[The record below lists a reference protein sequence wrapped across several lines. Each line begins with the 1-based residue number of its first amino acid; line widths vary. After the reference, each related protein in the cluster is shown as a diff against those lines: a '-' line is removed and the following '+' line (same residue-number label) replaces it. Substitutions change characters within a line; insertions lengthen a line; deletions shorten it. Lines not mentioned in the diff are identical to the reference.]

1 MSPSP
6 SVSANDANGN
16 RDLDFGNAVSITS
29 TGTLNSTP
37 QTASASLGLATF
49 TINHTA
55 LGTGRTLTAS
65 SSGFSTINANTF
77 DIATPS
83 ASSTTAW
90 ANASNTTAYHT
101 AGNWSPA
108 VVPSGSVVAQWNN
121 TGSAIQCVV
130 NVNTASP
137 SILGIEISNLR
148 TRALTI
154 GNSVANNGTLTLNG
168 GVINSI
174 SNTIIRNNSN
184 SLLTMQDN
192 GGGAGLLG
200 IVLGNATNNRIVID
214 SSGGITISSIIS
226 GGNPLTKQGSGSGVL
241 QLTGANTYTGL
252 TTVSAGTLQLNKS
265 VGTTIPATNN
275 VTINGGTLKVSS
287 NQTLN
292 NLVLTSGSLLVD
304 ASVTLTINGTLTLSG
319 GTITNNGTIAYGA
332 SATLIYNT
340 GASQTIAAEWPSTNG
355 PANITLQGSNT
366 NISLT
371 ANRTIAGAL
380 TLTNGTLA
388 IGSNTL
394 TLNGTVSGSGFI
406 AGSVTSNLTVG
417 ATVGTINF
425 ASGSRT
431 LQNLIIGTGTN
442 AGLTLGTAL
451 DIAPTGGISFNAS
464 GTKTVTTA
472 GNTLTLKSTSAGTAY
487 IGNTNGATI
496 TGNITAERFVSNS
509 GRRWRFFASPFS
521 NATFEDLRQ
530 EIYITGAGVGN
541 TAGTLNSNGF
551 DATLSNQPS
560 VYSYTEPTAGSL
572 STGWTALTNS
582 TSSLSNQTITAG
594 KGYRIF
600 IRGDR
605 SDIARLTGTNLT
617 SNAVTV
623 NATGT
628 INSGNIAMPV
638 TYTAVSGQAN
648 DGWNLLGN
656 PYPSAYD
663 WNAFRDNNVG
673 ITNIDSTI
681 YIFDATSGSYKSYNS
696 NSGGSLTNGIIPQG
710 ASFWVKANATS
721 PALTLT
727 EQFKT
732 TTPPIALFK
741 NNSADELKLVLT
753 RDSATSD
760 IFILAHHVGSTV
772 YKDAYDITKLAG
784 EINLMSKGIDGI
796 DLTYDAR
803 PILPENDTVN
813 VYVSGG
819 NTTYTLAVNSLPISS
834 GKQYFLLDKK
844 LGSISLLVVDFT
856 YNYTTSTTDSSSF
869 GNRFQLIIGSHA
881 ALPVSFQKFTAT
893 KQQKTVLLN
902 WATASETNNNY
913 FEVEK
918 SVDGKTWQTFDKVQ
932 AAGNSHTTRH
942 YQTTDEL
949 PNTKSVNYYRI
960 KQVDFDNDFSYSTIQ
975 LVLFDAAQ
983 QLSMQLQPNPATDKV
998 EIVTSSTIQNVI
1010 ITDCNGKQVL
1020 ETNQSVFDIGAL
1032 QSGIYFVK
1040 ITTVDGAVANQ
1051 KLVKTNE

>member
-1 MSPSP
+1 
-6 SVSANDANGN
+6 
-16 RDLDFGNAVSITS
+16 
-29 TGTLNSTP
+29 
-37 QTASASLGLATF
+37 
-49 TINHTA
+49 
-55 LGTGRTLTAS
+55 
-65 SSGFSTINANTF
+65 
-77 DIATPS
+77 
-83 ASSTTAW
+83 
-90 ANASNTTAYHT
+90 
-101 AGNWSPA
+101 
-108 VVPSGSVVAQWNN
+108 
-121 TGSAIQCVV
+121 
-130 NVNTASP
+130 
-137 SILGIEISNLR
+137 
-148 TRALTI
+148 
-154 GNSVANNGTLTLNG
+154 
-168 GVINSI
+168 
-174 SNTIIRNNSN
+174 
-184 SLLTMQDN
+184 
-192 GGGAGLLG
+192 
-200 IVLGNATNNRIVID
+200 
-214 SSGGITISSIIS
+214 
-226 GGNPLTKQGSGSGVL
+226 
-241 QLTGANTYTGL
+241 
-252 TTVSAGTLQLNKS
+252 
-265 VGTTIPATNN
+265 
-275 VTINGGTLKVSS
+275 
-287 NQTLN
+287 
-292 NLVLTSGSLLVD
+292 
-304 ASVTLTINGTLTLSG
+304 
-319 GTITNNGTIAYGA
+319 
-332 SATLIYNT
+332 
-340 GASQTIAAEWPSTNG
+340 
-355 PANITLQGSNT
+355 
-366 NISLT
+366 
-371 ANRTIAGAL
+371 
-380 TLTNGTLA
+380 
-388 IGSNTL
+388 
-394 TLNGTVSGSGFI
+394 
-406 AGSVTSNLTVG
+406 
-417 ATVGTINF
+417 
-425 ASGSRT
+425 
-431 LQNLIIGTGTN
+431 
-442 AGLTLGTAL
+442 
-451 DIAPTGGISFNAS
+451 
-464 GTKTVTTA
+464 
-472 GNTLTLKSTSAGTAY
+472 
-487 IGNTNGATI
+487 
-496 TGNITAERFVSNS
+496 
-509 GRRWRFFASPFS
+509 
-521 NATFEDLRQ
+521 
-530 EIYITGAGVGN
+530 
-541 TAGTLNSNGF
+541 
-551 DATLSNQPS
+551 
-560 VYSYTEPTAGSL
+560 
-572 STGWTALTNS
+572 
-582 TSSLSNQTITAG
+582 
-594 KGYRIF
+594 
-600 IRGDR
+600 
-605 SDIARLTGTNLT
+605 
-617 SNAVTV
+617 
-623 NATGT
+623 
-628 INSGNIAMPV
+628 MPV